1 MQEIP
6 VFAAGGCRFGSVG
19 ESQHLPGLP
28 MEGRGSGSANAELL
42 LQICSKLFQFLQGAG
57 SELVICRNGQLQELL
72 QQDDL
77 PRQHTSLDPLRSAQ
91 LETLCSAEFNAL

>member
-1 MQEIP
+1 MQENP

-19 ESQHLPGLP
+19 ESQDLPGLP

-42 LQICSKLFQFLQGAG
+42 LQTCSKLFQFLQGAG
-57 SELVICRNGQLQELL
+57 SELVICRNGQLRELL

-77 PRQHTSLDPLRSAQ
+77 PRQDTS
-91 LETLCSAEFNAL
+91 LETLCSAQFNAL

>member
-1 MQEIP
+1 MQENP

-19 ESQHLPGLP
+19 ESQDLPGLP

-42 LQICSKLFQFLQGAG
+42 LQTCSKLFQFLQGAG
-57 SELVICRNGQLQELL
+57 SELVICRNGQLRELL

-77 PRQHTSLDPLRSAQ
+77 PRQDTS